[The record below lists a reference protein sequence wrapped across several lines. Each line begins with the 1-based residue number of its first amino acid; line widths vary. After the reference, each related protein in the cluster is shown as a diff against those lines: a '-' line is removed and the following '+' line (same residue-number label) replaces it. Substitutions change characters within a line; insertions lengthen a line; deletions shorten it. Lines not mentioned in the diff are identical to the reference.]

1 MSERLNH
8 ETGFAS
14 TVAEQHPG
22 PEGLLHRR
30 EVGGAAQSRLH
41 PPHFTEADLQSVPA
55 RPYLPAN
62 ASGADRV
69 TTAEH
74 DRGIDRES
82 MYDRRPEE
90 DKDEPPSERVDE

>member
-1 MSERLNH
+1 MSEPRNA
-8 ETGFAS
+8 ESGFAS

-30 EVGGAAQSRLH
+30 EVGSAAESQLH
-41 PPHFTEADLQSVPA
+41 PPHFTENDVQSVPA
-55 RPYLPAN
+55 RPTLPAH
-62 ASGADRV
+62 ASGADKI
-69 TTAEH
+69 TSAEH

-90 DKDEPPSERVDE
+90 DKNQPPSERAEE